1 MIPQLRVKEVHA
13 LMFQNGLFQLLKL
26 KAIAKDIGEWRA
38 MDRNYP
44 NKNSQDTVTA
54 KTTNMAA
61 ELNI

>member
-1 MIPQLRVKEVHA
+1 
-13 LMFQNGLFQLLKL
+13 MFQNGLFQLLKL